1 VSCLIGP
8 GARPTAGG
16 HELNLD
22 FFTLYVIIL
31 LNSLTLTIVWGAICY
46 AYRTFE
52 AARYW
57 LASCILTT
65 LGGCLLALEALP
77 FGNAFIVAGNA
88 CIIFGF
94 AVTWGGVRVFYGAR
108 PRWDVAIA
116 LTVVASLA
124 MALFLDS
131 RPGLNMATAGGQV
144 AAVGLAA
151 LTLLRNGRRRL
162 GALVAASAMGLA
174 LLGHGAEFAT
184 NGLRLA
190 GLMTT
195 EAYYAVAAVFLVAVI
210 FGGGVWNLGFVLMAV
225 DRLRSE
231 LAALAQEDDLTGLP
245 NRRRFMQAS
254 ERLEAIGRRTGQ
266 GFSLLLIDLDCFKE
280 INDRY
285 GHAAGDACLVHFA
298 ALASSRLRKG
308 DMLARL
314 SGDEF
319 CVSLPGADLARAATV
334 AGDLV
339 NLVAANPCPWRGET
353 IFLSISVGIAEWRP
367 DMEAGPARIIEE
379 ADAALYATKK
389 RGRNG
394 FSVAA
399 EALAV
404 T

>member
-1 VSCLIGP
+1 M
-8 GARPTAGG
+8 
-16 HELNLD
+16 NLD

-31 LNSLTLTIVWGAICY
+31 LNSLTLAIVWAAICH
-46 AYRTFE
+46 AYRAFE

-65 LGGCLLALEALP
+65 FGGCLLALEVLP
-77 FGNAFIVAGNA
+77 YGKAFTVAGNA
-88 CIIFGF
+88 CVIFGF
-94 AVTWGGVRVFYGAR
+94 GVMWGGVRVFYGAR
-108 PRWDVAIA
+108 PRWDLVIA
-116 LTVVASLA
+116 LTAAASLA
-124 MALFLDS
+124 MALSVDS
-131 RPGLNMATAGGQV
+131 RPRLNMVTAGGQIV
-144 AAVGLAA
+144 AIGLAA
-151 LTLLRNGRRRL
+151 LALVEKGRRRL

-174 LLGHGAEFAT
+174 LLGHGAEFTT

-195 EAYYAVAAVFLVAVI
+195 EAYYGAAAFFLVAAI

-254 ERLEAIGRRTGQ
+254 TRLETIGRRTGQ
-266 GFSLLLIDLDCFKE
+266 GFALMLIDLDRFKE

-285 GHAAGDACLVHFA
+285 GHAAGDACLMHFA
-298 ALASSRLRKG
+298 ALATTRLRKS

-314 SGDEF
+314 AGDEF
-319 CVSLPGADLARAATV
+319 CVSLPGTDLAQAAKV
-334 AGDLV
+334 AEDLV
-339 NLVAANPCPWRGET
+339 GLVAESPCLWRGEA
-353 IFLSISVGIAEWRP
+353 IALSISVGIAEWRP
-367 DMEAGPARIIEE
+367 DMAAGLARLIEE

-399 EALAV
+399 EALA
-404 T
+404 